1 MGRENGD
8 PVDDER
14 AAPAGWYSDDAH
26 PGTMRWWGGTAWT
39 DARRST
45 DDAALPA
52 ADRAAPRPKPAAAE
66 HVEYR
71 LPNAAGAP
79 TVDATDEAERIEEI
93 AAVVARPL
101 RIGEVSD
108 QLLDVVL
115 VPEPDHPTGTP
126 AVSVRAGGRVIGYLP
141 DAYRTAPERTA
152 LDRVVA
158 SGAAPTTTA
167 RLRVERTEEGLRASV
182 KVALVAPELLV
193 PLNAPPE
200 SRYSILPWGRALQV
214 QREDEHFV
222 RLAGVVPAGGRG
234 LLLVTLHLVGGLVEV
249 RLDGDRVGE
258 LTTATSEQFAP
269 TLRHLAGLGLTA
281 VAYCAIQGSPL
292 KAELT
297 LQAARAAE
305 LPANWVD
312 GRPVTLPRLIQG
324 ATEAPPAYVAP
335 LRPTPLTSEAAA
347 RSVRKTVAWVVV
359 GVCTLVGLSSWII
372 GDVLN

>member
-1 MGRENGD
+1 M
-8 PVDDER
+8 DDER
-14 AAPAGWYSDDAH
+14 AAPAGWYRDDDH
-26 PGTMRWWGGTAWT
+26 PESLRWWDGTQWT
-39 DARRST
+39 DARRSA
-45 DDAALPA
+45 DDAPVAVPV
-52 ADRAAPRPKPAAAE
+52 AAPVAAE

-71 LPNAAGAP
+71 LPNSAGTP

-93 AAVVARPL
+93 AAVVGRPL
-101 RIGEVSD
+101 RIGEVSE
-108 QLLDVVL
+108 QTLDVVL
-115 VPEPDHPTGTP
+115 VPEPDHPSGTP

-141 DAYRTAPERTA
+141 DAYRRAPGFTG
-152 LDRVVA
+152 LSRVVA
-158 SGAAPTTTA
+158 GRAAPTTTA
-167 RLRVERTEEGLRASV
+167 RLRAERTEDGLRASV

-200 SRYSILPWGRALQV
+200 ERYSILPWGRALQV

-222 RLAGVVPAGGRG
+222 RLTAVVPEGGRG
-234 LLLVTLHLVGGLVEV
+234 LLLVTLHLADGLVEV

-258 LTTATSEQFAP
+258 LTAATSEQFAP

-281 VAYCAIQGSPL
+281 VAYCTLQGSPL

-305 LPANWVD
+305 LPADWVD
-312 GRPVTLPRLIQG
+312 GPPVTLPRLIPG

-335 LRPTPLTSEAAA
+335 LRPTPRTSEAVA
-347 RSVRKTVAWVVV
+347 RSTRRTVAWVVV

>member
-1 MGRENGD
+1 
-8 PVDDER
+8 
-14 AAPAGWYSDDAH
+14 
-26 PGTMRWWGGTAWT
+26 MRWWDGTAWT
-39 DARRST
+39 DARRSAE
-45 DDAALPA
+45 DAATRSTGAQETRRLP
-52 ADRAAPRPKPAAAE
+52 DPAPE

-71 LPNAAGAP
+71 LPNSAGTP

-93 AAVVARPL
+93 AAVVGRAL
-101 RIGEVSD
+101 RVGEISD
-108 QLLDVVL
+108 RILDVVL

-141 DAYRTAPERTA
+141 DAYRRAPA
-152 LDRVVA
+152 LTDLSRVVA
-158 SGAAPTTTA
+158 GRAAPTTTA
-167 RLRVERTEEGLRASV
+167 RLRAERTEEGLRAAV

-193 PLNAPPE
+193 PLNAPPQE
-200 SRYSILPWGRALQV
+200 RYSILPWGRALQV

-222 RLAGVVPAGGRG
+222 RLAGVVPQGGRG
-234 LLLVTLHLVGGLVEV
+234 LLLVTFHLVGGLVEV

-281 VAYCAIQGSPL
+281 VAYCSLQGSPL

-305 LPANWVD
+305 LPADWVD
-312 GRPVTLPRLIQG
+312 GRPVTLPRLVPG

-347 RSVRKTVAWVVV
+347 RSVRKIVAWVVV

>member
-1 MGRENGD
+1 M
-8 PVDDER
+8 DDER
-14 AAPAGWYSDDAH
+14 AAPAGWYREDTH
-26 PGTMRWWGGTAWT
+26 PGSLRWWDGTQWT
-39 DARRST
+39 DARRSA
-45 DDAALPA
+45 DDSPVAAQA
-52 ADRAAPRPKPAAAE
+52 GAE
-66 HVEYR
+66 HVAYR
-71 LPNAAGAP
+71 LPNAAGTP

-93 AAVVARPL
+93 AAVVGRPL
-101 RIGEVSD
+101 RIGEVSE
-108 QLLDVVL
+108 QTLDVVL
-115 VPEPDHPTGTP
+115 VPEPDHPSGTP

-141 DAYRTAPERTA
+141 DAYRHARTG

-158 SGAAPTTTA
+158 GRAAPTTTA
-167 RLRVERTEEGLRASV
+167 RLRAERSEDGLRASV

-200 SRYSILPWGRALQV
+200 ERYSILPWGRALQV

-222 RLAGVVPAGGRG
+222 RLTAVVPEGGRG

-258 LTTATSEQFAP
+258 LTAATSEQFAP

-281 VAYCAIQGSPL
+281 VAYCALQGSPL

-305 LPANWVD
+305 LPADWVD
-312 GRPVTLPRLIQG
+312 GPPVTLPRLVRG

-335 LRPTPLTSEAAA
+335 LRPTPRTSEAVA
-347 RSVRKTVAWVVV
+347 RSTRRTVAWVIV

>member
-1 MGRENGD
+1 M
-8 PVDDER
+8 DDER
-14 AAPAGWYSDDAH
+14 AAPAGWYPDDAH
-26 PGTMRWWGGTAWT
+26 PESLRWWDGTQWT
-39 DARRST
+39 DARRSAS
-45 DDAALPA
+45 DSPA
-52 ADRAAPRPKPAAAE
+52 APHAAAE

-79 TVDATDEAERIEEI
+79 TVDAVGEADRLEEI
-93 AAVVARPL
+93 ATVVGRPL
-101 RIGEVSD
+101 RVAEVSE
-108 QLLDVVL
+108 QTLDVVL

-141 DAYRTAPERTA
+141 DAYRSAPG

-182 KVALVAPELLV
+182 KVALVAPELFV

-200 SRYSILPWGRALQV
+200 QRSSILPWGRGLQV

-222 RLAGVVPAGGRG
+222 RLTAVVPAGGRG
-234 LLLVTLHLVGGLVEV
+234 LLLVTLHLDGGLVEV

-258 LTTATSEQFAP
+258 LTAATSEQFAP

-281 VAYCAIQGSPL
+281 VAYCTLQGSPL

-305 LPANWVD
+305 LPADWVD
-312 GRPVTLPRLIQG
+312 GRPVTLPRLIPG
-324 ATEAPPAYVAP
+324 AAQAPPAYVAP
-335 LRPTPLTSEAAA
+335 LKPTPRTSESVA
-347 RSVRKTVAWVVV
+347 RSTRRTVAWIVV